1 MTIWLSTPESA
12 FLQDMA
18 DVFRLFYG
26 DAPIAHGEFAGEP
39 SKEVLAVVHRAELR
53 DGLWKDTFSGA
64 GKTLS
69 FSSAP
74 QGRTEVEKKRLRKRQ
89 VKLGLY
95 ALLRE
100 ITGMRPAGV
109 P

>member
-1 MTIWLSTPESA
+1 
-12 FLQDMA
+12 MA

-26 DAPIAHGEFAGEP
+26 DAPIVHSEFSGEP
-39 SKEVLAVVHRAELR
+39 SKEILAVVHRAELR
-53 DGLWKDTFSGA
+53 DGLWKDTFSGG

-89 VKLGLY
+89 GQARPVRAASGNYRNASGLGFPDRHPPFPV
-95 ALLRE
+95 AL
-100 ITGMRPAGV
+100 
-109 P
+109 